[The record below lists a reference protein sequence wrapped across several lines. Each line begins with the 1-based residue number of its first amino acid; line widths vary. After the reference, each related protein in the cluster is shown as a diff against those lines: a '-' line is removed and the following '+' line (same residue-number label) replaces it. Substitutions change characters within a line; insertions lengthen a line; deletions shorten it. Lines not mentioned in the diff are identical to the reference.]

1 MAVQIRQRHS
11 TGVNEVFVESVEA
24 ELVYL
29 ILKKTGKWHCFQ
41 NEIHFNNHKLKKAKE
56 IALEIYLAV
65 SSHNQSNPEQ
75 ES

>member
-1 MAVQIRQRHS
+1 M
-11 TGVNEVFVESVEA
+11 NEVFVESVEA

-29 ILKKTGKWHCFQ
+29 IRKKTGKWPCFQ
-41 NEIHFNNHKLKKAKE
+41 NEIHFSNHNLKKAKE
-56 IALEIYLAV
+56 IALAIYLAV